1 MGYANDFI
9 GLCPLCHESPDEHA
23 VPSLPSSAALCA
35 DIVRE
40 LQETSKK
47 KKGGFMVGAMVAAC
61 GLKFGAKSGGQMASF
76 DAAVTKAGAQPL
88 KAGGP
93 ATFEQ
98 TVAAN
103 TSKIASNIKEEIFG
117 AWVNAERAFDKSE
130 KGYNFP
136 GACAGA
142 KLLANSGHKP
152 KEMTEMWFQP
162 KDLPPVMLGPY
173 PAYCGRSENRRE
185 VVFLRRRHC
194 FLQHMSR
201 HSLYDHVP

>member
-1 MGYANDFI
+1 M
-9 GLCPLCHESPDEHA
+9 
-23 VPSLPSSAALCA
+23 CA

-47 KKGGFMVGAMVAAC
+47 KKGGFMVGAMVAEC
-61 GLKFGAKSGGQMASF
+61 GRKYGAKSGGQMESF
-76 DAAVTKAGAQPL
+76 DAAVTRAGAQPL
-88 KAGGP
+88 KTGGP

-103 TSKIASNIKEEIFG
+103 TSEIATNIKENIFG
-117 AWVNAERAFDKSE
+117 AWVNAERAFDKNE

-136 GACAGA
+136 GGCAGA

-173 PAYCGRSENRRE
+173 RHISDG
-185 VVFLRRRHC
+185 LRAEEKSYSSAGDIGSC
-194 FLQHMSR
+194 NTCQDI
-201 HSLYDHVP
+201 LYMTMCPERTC